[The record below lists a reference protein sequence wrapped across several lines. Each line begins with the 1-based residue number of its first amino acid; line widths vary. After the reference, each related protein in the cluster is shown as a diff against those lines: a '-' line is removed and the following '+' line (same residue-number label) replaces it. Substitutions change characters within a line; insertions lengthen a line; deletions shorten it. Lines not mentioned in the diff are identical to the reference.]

1 MELPTVQATVVLL
14 IDKDGRICLARKK
27 QAIHHDGGDISYSL
41 GLYNGYGGKMD
52 AADETILDTA
62 VRELFDESGVIA
74 QKEDLEKILRV
85 YFYISKEGVL
95 IPFMDVSFFLLAA
108 WEGEPVESKEMGAA
122 VFFTQETIPYN
133 EMMPADR
140 ILFEKIF
147 KKEFGTY
154 QVELYGKNISPL
166 VKFLGT
172 EV

>member
-52 AADETILDTA
+52 ATDETILDTA
-62 VRELFDESGVIA
+62 ARELFDESGVIA

-95 IPFMDVSFFLLAA
+95 IPFMDVSFFLLRV
-108 WEGEPVESKEMGAA
+108 WEGEPLEGLEMG
-122 VFFTQETIPYN
+122 VPKFFAQDDIPYN

-140 ILFEKIF
+140 ILFEKMF

-154 QVELYGKNISPL
+154 HVELYGKNIPPL
-166 VKFLGT
+166 IKFLVT